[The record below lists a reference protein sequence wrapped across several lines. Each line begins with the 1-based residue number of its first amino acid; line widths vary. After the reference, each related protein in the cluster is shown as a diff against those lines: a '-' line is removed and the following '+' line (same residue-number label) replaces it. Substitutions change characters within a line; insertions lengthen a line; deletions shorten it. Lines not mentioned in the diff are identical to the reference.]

1 LQPFGVAPGAPARPS
16 LSRHDVTLLGGVT
29 CGSKVVPSTGRR
41 WSSLDFLWMF
51 GDRSHVVKVR
61 LLVVIGVV
69 IAFAV
74 VGAGWKW
81 SAAKQSK
88 PTHQLAGWSWD
99 GAALDSE
106 LS

>member
-1 LQPFGVAPGAPARPS
+1 VVFAR
-16 LSRHDVTLLGGVT
+16 
-29 CGSKVVPSTGRR
+29 
-41 WSSLDFLWMF
+41 FLWIF

-81 SAAKQSK
+81 SAAKKSQ

-99 GAALDSE
+99 GASLD
-106 LS
+106 

>member
-1 LQPFGVAPGAPARPS
+1 
-16 LSRHDVTLLGGVT
+16 
-29 CGSKVVPSTGRR
+29 
-41 WSSLDFLWMF
+41 
-51 GDRSHVVKVR
+51 VVKVR

-81 SAAKQSK
+81 SAAKQTK

-99 GAALDSE
+99 GASLD
-106 LS
+106 